1 MTRAATGESV
11 LSRAVRILAA
21 FGPEEPALSVTQLA
35 ARTGL
40 HIATVSRLVGQLKA
54 EGLLS
59 MDSEHRVRIGIR
71 LWELASRAAPTRG
84 LRESALPFLEDLHAI
99 VGHHAQLAILD
110 GIEVLFIERLSAPD
124 AVVNYSRVAGRL
136 PLHASSSGL
145 VLLAHA
151 TPELRERVLASPL
164 ASYTDKTITDPAVL
178 RRVLAEVRRQGFA
191 LNPGHVHPEATGVA
205 APIFDTSG
213 RVIAAVSAIVP
224 NVPEARSTIGVLL
237 ATARGITRAISA
249 PQISAAL

>member
-1 MTRAATGESV
+1 
-11 LSRAVRILAA
+11 
-21 FGPEEPALSVTQLA
+21 
-35 ARTGL
+35 
-40 HIATVSRLVGQLKA
+40 
-54 EGLLS
+54 
-59 MDSEHRVRIGIR
+59 VRIGVR

-84 LRESALPFLEDLHAI
+84 LRETALPFLEDLHAI

-110 GIEVLFIERLSAPD
+110 GVDVLFVERLSAQD

-145 VLLAHA
+145 VLLASA

-164 ASYTDKTITDPAVL
+164 ARYTDKTIIDPAVL

-191 LNPGHVHPEATGVA
+191 FNPGHVHPEATGIA

-213 RVIAAVSAIVP
+213 GVVAAVSAIVP
-224 NVPEARSTIGVLL
+224 NAPGARSSIGVLQ
-237 ATARGITRAISA
+237 ATARGITRAI
-249 PQISAAL
+249 LVNK

>member
-1 MTRAATGESV
+1 MARMATGETV
-11 LSRAVRILAA
+11 LQRAVRIVAA

-40 HIATVSRLVGQLKA
+40 HIATVSRLVSQLEA
-54 EGLLS
+54 EGLLAR
-59 MDSEHRVRIGIR
+59 DSDHRVRIGVR

-84 LRESALPFLEDLHAI
+84 LRERALPFLEDLHAV

-110 GIEVLFIERLSAPD
+110 GTEVLFVERLSALD
-124 AVVNYSRVAGRL
+124 AVINYSRVAGRL

-145 VLLAHA
+145 VLLASA
-151 TPELRERVLASPL
+151 PPELRERVLASPL

-191 LNPGHVHPEATGVA
+191 FNPGHVHPQATGVA
-205 APIFDTSG
+205 APISDASG
-213 RVIAAVSAIVP
+213 RVVAAVSAIVP
-224 NVPEARSTIGVLL
+224 NAPGARSSIGVLQ
-237 ATARGITRAISA
+237 ATARKITRAISS
-249 PQISAAL
+249 Q